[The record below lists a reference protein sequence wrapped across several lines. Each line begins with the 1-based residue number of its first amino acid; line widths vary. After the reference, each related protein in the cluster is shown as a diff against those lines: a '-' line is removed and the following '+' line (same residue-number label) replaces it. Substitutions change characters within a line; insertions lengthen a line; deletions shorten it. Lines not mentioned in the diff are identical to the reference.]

1 MFSFLHFPLI
11 IFLIFNFILIKFG
24 CLPSKSFVILRDED
38 KIKDNEKIK
47 GFNEIPK
54 KFMLKCPK
62 TPKNI
67 SKVEW
72 SHNTRVIFKIKFTQD
87 GTPEPILNEKDNPK
101 WSIHAKAWH
110 SIDKNV
116 AMILTAKNE
125 KFKVEIE
132 LERKNNS
139 KNSKINFHQWM
150 VLRINKIDIE
160 EDEGIW
166 KCQIFVNDERN
177 KGRLKLEGESRK
189 RIVRNFFR
197 NF

>member
-1 MFSFLHFPLI
+1 
-11 IFLIFNFILIKFG
+11 
-24 CLPSKSFVILRDED
+24 
-38 KIKDNEKIK
+38 
-47 GFNEIPK
+47 
-54 KFMLKCPK
+54 
-62 TPKNI
+62 
-67 SKVEW
+67 
-72 SHNTRVIFKIKFTQD
+72 
-87 GTPEPILNEKDNPK
+87 
-101 WSIHAKAWH
+101 
-110 SIDKNV
+110 
-116 AMILTAKNE
+116 MILTAKNE